1 MNRSRAERSPRPML
15 SVIVCCY
22 NEAKVLPFFHKRLMA
37 VLKTLSIRYEVVYVN
52 DGSRDETLA
61 LLDGYCQTPGVRCL
75 NLSRNFGKEAAMVA
89 GIDYAV
95 GDALLFIDADLQDP
109 PELIPLMVHHWL
121 TGSDIVNMQRRS
133 RLSVTSSKRIS
144 AHLYYKLMNFLAD
157 KFDVPAD
164 VSDFRLI
171 GPAPLAALRGMPER
185 TRFMKGL
192 ISWLG
197 FNTIELPYDREPR
210 SAGLS
215 KWGPLALI
223 DLGIEGVLALSRK
236 PLRWFSLLSLMIF
249 IATMVLIIQQMSV
262 NTANAHHVIMGIA
275 AFITVGIAMIGEYL
289 GATLSE
295 VRQRPIYLLDNLLGE
310 APERPEH
317 PCPIHPREQENH

>member
-1 MNRSRAERSPRPML
+1 
-15 SVIVCCY
+15 
-22 NEAKVLPFFHKRLMA
+22 
-37 VLKTLSIRYEVVYVN
+37 
-52 DGSRDETLA
+52 
-61 LLDGYCQTPGVRCL
+61 
-75 NLSRNFGKEAAMVA
+75 MVA

-133 RLSVTSSKRIS
+133 RLSDTSSKRIS

-249 IATMVLIIQQMSV
+249 IATMVLIIQQMKRKHRQCPSRDHGHCCV
-262 NTANAHHVIMGIA
+262 HYRGHSNDRRIP
-275 AFITVGIAMIGEYL
+275 

>member
-1 MNRSRAERSPRPML
+1 MKLSRLERTPRPLL

-22 NEAKVLPFFHKRLMA
+22 NEAKVLPNFHRRLMA
-37 VLKTLSIRYEVVYVN
+37 VLNTLSIRYELLYVN
-52 DGSRDETLA
+52 DGSRDESLTLLNA
-61 LLDGYCQTPGVRCL
+61 FCQAPGVRCL

-89 GIDYAV
+89 GIDHAC
-95 GDALLFIDADLQDP
+95 GDAVLFIDADLQDP

-121 TGSDIVNMQRRS
+121 AGNDIVNMQRRS
-133 RLSVTSSKRIS
+133 RVSDTSSKRIS

-157 KFDVPAD
+157 KFDVPPD

-171 GPAPLAALRGMPER
+171 GTAPLAALRAMPER

-192 ISWLG
+192 VSWLG
-197 FNTIELPYDREPR
+197 FNAIELPYDREPR
-210 SAGLS
+210 NAGLT

-249 IATMVLIIQQMSV
+249 VTTLVFIIQQMSV
-262 NTANAHHVIMGIA
+262 NAFGSDHVIIGIA
-275 AFITVGIAMIGEYL
+275 AFIALGIALIGEYL

-295 VRQRPIYLLDNLLGE
+295 VRQRPIYLLNSLLGE
-310 APERPEH
+310 KTRQPEQPGATPSCEH
-317 PCPIHPREQENH
+317 ENR

>member
-1 MNRSRAERSPRPML
+1 ML
-15 SVIVCCY
+15 SVVICCY
-22 NEAKVLPFFHKRLMA
+22 NEAKVLPIFHKRLMA
-37 VLKTLSIRYEVVYVN
+37 VLKTLSIHHEVLYVN
-52 DGSRDETLA
+52 DGSRDGTLS

-89 GIDYAV
+89 GLDYAAGNAV
-95 GDALLFIDADLQDP
+95 LFIDADLQDP

-121 TGSDIVNMQRRS
+121 AGSDIVNMQRRS
-133 RLSVTSSKRIS
+133 RLSDTSSKRIS

-171 GPAPLAALRGMPER
+171 GPAPLAALRAMPER

-236 PLRWFSLLSLMIF
+236 PLRWFSLLSLVIF
-249 IATMVLIIQQMSV
+249 VATLVFLIHQMSV
-262 NTANAHHVIMGIA
+262 STVSSHHVIMGIA
-275 AFITVGIAMIGEYL
+275 AFIALGIAMIGEYL

-295 VRQRPIYLLDNLLGE
+295 VRQRPIYLLNNLLGE
-310 APERPEH
+310 APKRPEH
-317 PCPIHPREQENH
+317 TCPTPPREQEKH

>member
-61 LLDGYCQTPGVRCL
+61 LLDGYCQAPGVRCL

-133 RLSVTSSKRIS
+133 RLSDTSSKRIS

-215 KWGPLALI
+215 KWG
-223 DLGIEGVLALSRK
+223 
-236 PLRWFSLLSLMIF
+236 RW
-249 IATMVLIIQQMSV
+249 
-262 NTANAHHVIMGIA
+262 
-275 AFITVGIAMIGEYL
+275 
-289 GATLSE
+289 
-295 VRQRPIYLLDNLLGE
+295 R
-310 APERPEH
+310 
-317 PCPIHPREQENH
+317 

>member
-1 MNRSRAERSPRPML
+1 MNPSRPERPLRPLL
-15 SVIVCCY
+15 SVVVCCY
-22 NEAKVLPFFHKRLMA
+22 NEAKVLPLFHKRLMA
-37 VLKTLSIRYEVVYVN
+37 VLDTLTIRHEVLYVN

-61 LLDGYCQTPGVRCL
+61 LLAGYCRVPGVRCL

-89 GIDYAV
+89 GIDYA
-95 GDALLFIDADLQDP
+95 GGNGLLFIDADLQDP

-121 TGSDIVNMQRRS
+121 TGSDIVNMQRRT
-133 RLSVTSSKRIS
+133 RLSDTSSKRIS

-171 GPAPLAALRGMPER
+171 GPAPLAALRCMPER

-197 FNTIELPYDREPR
+197 FNTVELPYDREPR

-236 PLRWFSLLSLMIF
+236 PLRWFSLLSLVIF
-249 IATMVLIIQQMSV
+249 IATLVLIIYQVSV
-262 NTANAHHVIMGIA
+262 NTFSSHHVIMGIA
-275 AFITVGIAMIGEYL
+275 AFIALGIAMIGEYL

-295 VRQRPIYLLDNLLGE
+295 VRQRPIYLLDRLLGE
-310 APERPEH
+310 TPERPEH
-317 PCPIHPREQENH
+317 TCPTHPREQENR

>member
-1 MNRSRAERSPRPML
+1 ML
-15 SVIVCCY
+15 SVVICCY
-22 NEAKVLPFFHKRLMA
+22 NEAKVLPIFHKRLMA
-37 VLKTLSIRYEVVYVN
+37 VLKTLSIHHEVLYVN
-52 DGSRDETLA
+52 DGSRDGTLS

-89 GIDYAV
+89 GLDYAAGNAV
-95 GDALLFIDADLQDP
+95 LFIDADLQDP

-121 TGSDIVNMQRRS
+121 AGSDIVNMQRRS
-133 RLSVTSSKRIS
+133 RLSDTSSKRIS

-171 GPAPLAALRGMPER
+171 GPAPLAALRAMPER

-236 PLRWFSLLSLMIF
+236 PLRWFSLLSLVIF
-249 IATMVLIIQQMSV
+249 VATLVFLIHQMSV
-262 NTANAHHVIMGIA
+262 STVSSHHVIMGIA
-275 AFITVGIAMIGEYL
+275 AFIALGIAMIGEYL

-295 VRQRPIYLLDNLLGE
+295 VRQRPIYLLNNLLGE
-310 APERPEH
+310 APKRPEH
-317 PCPIHPREQENH
+317 TCPIPPREQEKH